1 MCWIITSKTATP
13 ICASASCREGVCGM
27 KRDWLTI
34 VLLGLIVVAA
44 YDVYKLKEDERSAA
58 LLAAANGRV
67 AIAEVV
73 PGEWD
78 AVVVVT
84 PYTSE
89 QEMRAVGI
97 PATRLRDT
105 SITYLDDRVLL
116 AFFEGD
122 TFIKY
127 SYMQRVSGIPHT
139 MRLTRDEAVLH
150 K

>member
-1 MCWIITSKTATP
+1 
-13 ICASASCREGVCGM
+13 M

-34 VLLGLIVVAA
+34 VLLGLIVAAA
-44 YDVYKLKEDERSAA
+44 YDVYKLKEDKRSAA
-58 LLAAANGRV
+58 LLAAASGRV

-122 TFIKY
+122 TFTKY

-139 MRLTRDEAVLH
+139 TRFTREEAVLH
-150 K
+150 KNNPSQK

>member
-1 MCWIITSKTATP
+1 
-13 ICASASCREGVCGM
+13 M
-27 KRDWLTI
+27 KVQWWLI
-34 VLLGLIVVAA
+34 GAVMLLVVGAG
-44 YDVYKLKEDERSAA
+44 YNVYKIKEDTTSATQ
-58 LLAAANGRV
+58 LAAAADRIKLADYV
-67 AIAEVV
+67 S
-73 PGEWD
+73 GEWD

-122 TFIKY
+122 TFTKY

-139 MRLTRDEAVLH
+139 TRFTRAEAIVH
-150 K
+150 KNSPSLE